1 MNAAHDF
8 SFGLRRRSSDNWT
21 PISEYEALADRIADE
36 QGESYGY
43 RDASDI
49 RALSVAEVAIVKGAK
64 AVDFNDAFVRDLDA
78 SEWPLDKPLVLAAR
92 VQMAMEEAARHVLAL
107 DVQDEISR
115 REQFHDWEI
124 AR

>member
-1 MNAAHDF
+1 MNAAIQHP
-8 SFGLRRRSSDNWT
+8 GLNPVPSGSAASAYESLVDRLSDD
-21 PISEYEALADRIADE
+21 LE
-36 QGESYGY
+36 QPRFGY

-49 RALSVAEVAIVKGAK
+49 RALTVAEVAIVKGAK

>member
-1 MNAAHDF
+1 MNAAIQHP
-8 SFGLRRRSSDNWT
+8 GLYRAPSGSAA
-21 PISEYEALADRIADE
+21 SAYESLVDRLADDQPR
-36 QGESYGY
+36 YGY

-49 RALSVAEVAIVKGAK
+49 RALTVAEVAIVKSAK

-115 REQFHDWEI
+115 REQFHDWEC